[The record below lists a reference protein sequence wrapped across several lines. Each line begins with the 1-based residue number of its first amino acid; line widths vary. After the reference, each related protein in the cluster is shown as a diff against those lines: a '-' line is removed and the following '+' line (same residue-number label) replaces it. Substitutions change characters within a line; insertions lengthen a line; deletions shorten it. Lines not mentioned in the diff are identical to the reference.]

1 MKKRLAS
8 LLVVVTMHMGTVI
21 PRKRRLWLGAVGQG
35 GPVGPKQRRGHSCG
49 PRVIIMRMRTS
60 TPRKRQGPSKGVGIV
75 VGQESA
81 SMLFFNLVPRI
92 AEMQVCCNKEK
103 KSRIIIRNES
113 CTVKGV

>member
-1 MKKRLAS
+1 
-8 LLVVVTMHMGTVI
+8 
-21 PRKRRLWLGAVGQG
+21 
-35 GPVGPKQRRGHSCG
+35 
-49 PRVIIMRMRTS
+49 
-60 TPRKRQGPSKGVGIV
+60 